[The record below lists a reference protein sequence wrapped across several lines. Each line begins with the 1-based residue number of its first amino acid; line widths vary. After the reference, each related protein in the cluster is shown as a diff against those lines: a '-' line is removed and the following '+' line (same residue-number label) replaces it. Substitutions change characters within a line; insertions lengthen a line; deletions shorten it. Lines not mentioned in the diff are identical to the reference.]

1 MHAVLKHRG
10 GSESTNST
18 LGAHSH
24 RLETTERRLGN
35 KHFTLDGLVQFLK
48 EEALVTSPLEHHPE
62 TGLLEGEVEEELDCI
77 LELAL
82 AVNAKGTRE
91 SLVDRQCR
99 ISNVRH
105 CRCGD
110 QGYRGY

>member
-10 GSESTNST
+10 GSEPTNST

-35 KHFTLDGLVQFLK
+35 KHFALDGLVQLLK
-48 EEALVTSPLEHHPE
+48 EETLVTSTFEDHSE
-62 TGLLEGEVEEELDCI
+62 AGLLEGEVEQELDCV
-77 LELAL
+77 LKLAL
-82 AVNAKGTRE
+82 AVNAQGTRE
-91 SLVDRQCR
+91 SLVDGQCR

-105 CRCGD
+105 CRCGQ
-110 QGYRGY
+110 QGYRSY